1 MMPIE
6 TISPTAPIR
15 VRPVQVRPPARRGGH
30 RGPQPSRPLTAPP
43 RYRGTGVLMSTASH
57 RPRPITPATT
67 VALALVGAGSTGWL
81 GFVAHFGGM
90 LAAGPEKAS
99 VQMPDRL
106 AVGRV
111 EPGGQLQRPAA
122 RG

>member
-30 RGPQPSRPLTAPP
+30 RGPQPSRPAAAPP

-67 VALALVGAGSTGWL
+67 VALALVAAGRADHL
-81 GFVAHFGGM
+81 AEAM
-90 LAAGPEKAS
+90 PLAARSIDSGAAAAKLAALAS
-99 VQMPDRL
+99 FTTKQ
-106 AVGRV
+106 AVS
-111 EPGGQLQRPAA
+111 GQ
-122 RG
+122 